1 MKSYIKQISEAFPNK
16 KYTNEAFFNDFPNLR
31 DKEDSLLKVGVTS
44 RYVVDGIVTASDLAV
59 DAANKMFNEN
69 KINRDE
75 IDFLIFCSTEFDHYT
90 PTTAAILQSR
100 LQLQNSTG
108 AIDIVSSCTGFS
120 HSLSIAKG
128 MIEGNGFK
136 NVLLL
141 CVSTLTKTFHKKDA
155 NSHFLFG
162 DAATAILVS
171 SREEYGI
178 GEFVFGTDGGRH
190 EYIIVRDGGGRTPI
204 NNNSFDE
211 EENEYGNVTCRAN
224 FYMNGTGV
232 FLFGIKTVP
241 KLVQDILIKNNTLFD
256 NIDFFIFHQANE
268 FLLKTLQK
276 KMGIPNEKFVLS
288 MKETG
293 NTVAATIPI
302 ALNSLNKNNKVKKGD
317 KVLIA
322 AFGTGLTW
330 GGTII
335 TI

>member
-1 MKSYIKQISEAFPNK
+1 MKSYIKQISESFPNK
-16 KYTNEAFFNDFPNLR
+16 KYTNEAFFNDFPNLK
-31 DKEDSLLKVGVTS
+31 DKEETLLKVGVTS
-44 RYVVDGIVTASDLAV
+44 RYVIEKNVTASDLAE
-59 DAANKMFNEN
+59 DAANKMFNED

-100 LQLQNSTG
+100 LQLKNSIG

-128 MIEGNGFK
+128 MIEGNGCK

-171 SREEYGI
+171 SREEHGI

-204 NNNSFDE
+204 NNNSFEE

-232 FLFGIKTVP
+232 FLFGIKIVP
-241 KLVQDILIKNNTLFD
+241 QLIQDILTKNNTLFD
-256 NIDFFIFHQANE
+256 DVDFFVFHQANE

-302 ALNSLNKNNKVKKGD
+302 ALNSLTKNKKVKKGD

-335 TI
+335 TM